1 MIAMNIKTKRQRQL
15 KKIKV
20 RSASSGLFYF
30 VALAVLPA
38 LAAALRALSAALAG
52 CLPTAPAGRLSDA
65 LKVRL
70 RSRLAACDRLRVFS
84 RALSFGMESSSPQFF
99 RIENVLSACLHPT
112 LWNCQNRR
120 NCPNIDN

>member
-20 RSASSGLFYF
+20 RSANSGLFYF
-30 VALAVLPA
+30 AALAVLPA

-84 RALSFGMESSSPQFF
+84 RALSFGMGSGSLQLF
-99 RIENVLSACLHPT
+99 RIRNGLVVSAYILRSGIAKIAGIAK
-112 LWNCQNRR
+112 N
-120 NCPNIDN
+120 